1 LRFDEL
7 TASAADALR
16 TANHRAVTLVEPV
29 VRLGVT
35 GLSGAGKTV
44 FITALVHA
52 LASGARLPLFRAAA
66 EGRLEPAYLAP
77 QPDDAVPRFPFE
89 AHLATLTAAPPTWPE
104 GTRTISELRLTLEVV
119 PEGLVRRML
128 GIRRLH
134 LDIVDYPGE
143 WLLDLALLDQDYRAW
158 SRWTLAAARQKER
171 AGEAEAF
178 LAFLS
183 GQSPTAPVEEGVL
196 VEGTSCFRA
205 YLRAARNRFT
215 PFAGLSPG
223 RLLLPTDMEGSPAL
237 SFWPMDL
244 EESGPAAGTLAAEL
258 ERRYRAYIT
267 HVVRPF
273 YRDHFARL
281 DRQIVLVDVLS
292 ALNHGPKAVAE
303 LSAALESL
311 LKSFRPGTS
320 SLLTRWFSPK
330 IDRIVFA
337 ATKADHLHQSS
348 HERLRAILDRM
359 VTKAAERA
367 RFEGAQ
373 VRSEALGAIRA
384 TREAETA
391 GEGRLPVIAGT
402 PLPGER
408 LGNRTFDG
416 QTEIA
421 VFPGELPADP
431 ATAMATGVIGLAGD
445 GLDVRF
451 LRFRPPVVVRT
462 AADAPGPFPHIRLD
476 RVLEFLIGDRLP

>member
-1 LRFDEL
+1 
-7 TASAADALR
+7 
-16 TANHRAVTLVEPV
+16 

-66 EGRLEPAYLAP
+66 KGRFERAYLAP

-89 AHLATLTAAPPTWPE
+89 AHLAKLASVPPVWPE
-104 GTRTISELRLTLEVV
+104 GTRAISELRLTLEVA
-119 PEGLVRRML
+119 PEALIRRML

-143 WLLDLALLDQDYRAW
+143 WLLDLALLDMDYRAW
-158 SRWTLAAARQKER
+158 CRWTLEAARQTER
-171 AGEAEAF
+171 AGEARAF
-178 LAFLS
+178 LDFL
-183 GQSPTAPVEEGVL
+183 GRQSSLAPPDEPMIL
-196 VEGTSCFRA
+196 EGTALYRS
-205 YLRAARNRFT
+205 YLQAARKRFT
-215 PFAGLSPG
+215 PFDGLSPG

-237 SFWPMDL
+237 TFWPIDL
-244 EESGPAAGTLAAEL
+244 GETAPVAGTLAAEL
-258 ERRYRAYIT
+258 ERRYGAYII

-292 ALNHGPKAVAE
+292 ALNQGPNAVAE
-303 LSAALESL
+303 LSAALERL
-311 LKSFRPGTS
+311 LESFRPGAS
-320 SLLTRWFSPK
+320 SMLTRLFSPK

-348 HERLRAILDRM
+348 HDRLQAILDRM

-367 RFEGAQ
+367 RFEGALI
-373 VRSEALGAIRA
+373 RSEALGAIRA
-384 TREAETA
+384 TREAETVN
-391 GEGRLPVIAGT
+391 GGLQLPVITGT

-416 QTEIA
+416 ATEIA

-431 ATAMATGVIGLAGD
+431 AIAMATGVTGLSGEN
-445 GLDVRF
+445 LDVRF
-451 LRFRPPVVVRT
+451 LHFRPPVVART
-462 AADAPGPFPHIRLD
+462 SSGLPGPFPHIRLD
-476 RVLEFLIGDRLP
+476 RVLDFLIGDRLP